1 MRKASDKQ
9 TQIQG
14 QSTKYPTSTPE
25 NCPVNQKVGEIVTDQ
40 RRLRQH
46 KD

>member
-1 MRKASDKQ
+1 MRKTSDRQ

-25 NCPVNQKVGEIVTDQ
+25 NCPVYQKVGEIVTDQ
-40 RRLRQH
+40 RQLRQH
-46 KD
+46 ND